1 MQAPKRLSVKLFVE
15 NPEVVEAEA
24 LVPVFQRWI
33 QETAIENELLID
45 VADYKHVHHGP
56 GIMLIAH
63 EGDYAYQANAGRVG
77 LSYTLK
83 RHDRAS
89 LDETIA
95 LAHSRLNHAAELLR
109 GEDSLNGIQFVENL
123 LLITILDRLNYPDEE
138 QVAQDIREELRQY
151 FSSPDV
157 NASVVKDITGDAGE
171 PVRFD
176 IRLSESLEKASQAV

>member
-1 MQAPKRLSVKLFVE
+1 MQAPKRLSVKLFVK

-33 QETAIENELLID
+33 QEKAIENELLID

-63 EGDYAYQANAGRVG
+63 EGDYAYQANDGQVG

-83 RHDRAS
+83 QHDTATM
-89 LDETIA
+89 DETLA
-95 LAHSRLNHAAELLR
+95 LALARLNKAAELLHA
-109 GEDSLNGIQFVENL
+109 EESLNGIQFALDTLQV
-123 LLITILDRLNYPDEE
+123 TILDRLNYPNDGTLASDVYQILLE
-138 QVAQDIREELRQY
+138 Y
-151 FSSPDV
+151 FSRLGVD
-157 NASVVKDITGDAGE
+157 ASVAGANQGDPRE

-176 IRLSESLEKASQAV
+176 ITLSESLEKASNVV